1 MYTCIVEVLNTT
13 SGNQSSFLCSEI
25 LTLHPSVN
33 SKCKKSSKRKK
44 KQLCILKA
52 QAYVCLGVL
61 MLEDN
66 VKKKGHKS
74 QNINK
79 AGKIMAITKLKV

>member
-1 MYTCIVEVLNTT
+1 MQKI
-13 SGNQSSFLCSEI
+13 F
-25 LTLHPSVN
+25 
-33 SKCKKSSKRKK
+33 KKKK
-44 KQLCILKA
+44 EKQLCILKA